1 MALTD
6 SLLPRMRC
14 GHNGNRGKMGK
25 KKVKNEG
32 RMGGK
37 RGEG

>member
-1 MALTD
+1 
-6 SLLPRMRC
+6 MRC
-14 GHNGNRGKMGK
+14 GQNGKRGKMRK